1 MFGNPYMD
9 TPWIFGPAVQNA
21 ADLRRNINDAGH
33 GFTLNFFQPKTKTI
47 KKASNLMNALNEISV

>member
-1 MFGNPYMD
+1 MD